1 MAADEFN
8 SPLTNL
14 INLSIEISCFPSDLK
29 KSELSPL
36 YKCKDS
42 LVSGNYRPLSILPS
56 VSKFFEKIY
65 NQQLYDYFTHVLSDL
80 LSAFRNGY
88 GCQHVLTNLIE
99 DTKRALDNHMHVG
112 LLLLDLSK
120 AFDCLPHRLLI
131 CKLHAY
137 GESRESCSLMLSYLK
152 DR

>member
-1 MAADEFN
+1 MVADEFA

-14 INLSIEISCFPSDLK
+14 INLSVERSCFPSDLK

-42 LVSGNYRPLSILPS
+42 LVSRNYRPLSILPS
-56 VSKFFEKIY
+56 VSKNFEKIY
-65 NQQLYDYFTHVLSDL
+65 NQQLYEYFKHILSDL
-80 LSAFRNGY
+80 LSAFRKRY
-88 GCQHVLTNLIE
+88 GCQHVLTRLIE
-99 DTKRALDNHMHVG
+99 DSKRALDNHMRVG
-112 LLLLDLSK
+112 LSLLGLSK

-137 GESRESCSLMLSYLK
+137 GVCIM
-152 DR
+152 